1 MLGTINRRSRSVI
14 SAYSLVIYAYV
25 ACKGNS
31 YICVFTSKSCTIMP
45 QCIAFH
51 SYKGGTGKT
60 TIACNLAAML
70 TFKGYNVSLL
80 DLDVYAPSLHA
91 YFGYEPNKW
100 INDLLFDN
108 SDLSRVMADMTP
120 AVSKYAASGID
131 KKLGRLLVGFS
142 NPQKDEIY
150 KLEGSIKTANANIQ
164 LLRRFVQL
172 REDLISDYDC
182 DYVILDTSPG
192 IRYWSIN
199 SLAVADVLF
208 LTLKYGDLDIEG
220 TIKMAKDIYGSFTK
234 FGSRSYLLLNRVAG
248 YCVPNSFALDSK
260 PAENNNNNNNDN
272 GNDKN
277 STHSQEE
284 SHVELRALGSE
295 LPSNTFLSDETK
307 MEMISAIPC
316 YCDIQFKRKEF
327 LTVLQ
332 YPDHPFAKQLESL
345 SMTGHIKV

>member
-1 MLGTINRRSRSVI
+1 
-14 SAYSLVIYAYV
+14 
-25 ACKGNS
+25 
-31 YICVFTSKSCTIMP
+31 MP

-70 TFKGYNVSLL
+70 SSKGYNVSLL

-91 YFGYEPNKW
+91 YFDCNPNKW
-100 INDLLFDN
+100 INDLLFENIDVH
-108 SDLSRVMADMTP
+108 DIMVDMTP
-120 AVSKYAASGID
+120 AVAKYAANGAN
-131 KKLGRLLVGFS
+131 KKLGKLLVGFS
-142 NPQKDEIY
+142 NPQKEEIY
-150 KLEGSIKTANANIQ
+150 KSEGSIKTANANIQ

-172 REDLISDYDC
+172 REDLISDYDS

-234 FGSRSYLLLNRVAG
+234 FGSKSFLLLNKVAG
-248 YCVPNSFALDSK
+248 YCIPRDNPLNSP
-260 PAENNNNNNNDN
+260 PAKYNKNKNENNSGFSHSLEETPIELKVISD
-272 GNDKN
+272 DLN
-277 STHSQEE
+277 SD
-284 SHVELRALGSE
+284 AY
-295 LPSNTFLSDETK
+295 LSDQTR

-332 YPDHPFAKQLESL
+332 YPDHPFAKQLEHL
-345 SMTGHIKV
+345 SMTGQIKV

>member
-1 MLGTINRRSRSVI
+1 
-14 SAYSLVIYAYV
+14 
-25 ACKGNS
+25 
-31 YICVFTSKSCTIMP
+31 MP

-70 TFKGYNVSLL
+70 SSKGYNVSLL

-91 YFGYEPNKW
+91 YFDCNPNKW
-100 INDLLFDN
+100 INDLLFENTDVH
-108 SDLSRVMADMTP
+108 DIMVDMTP
-120 AVSKYAASGID
+120 AVAKYAENRTN

-142 NPQKDEIY
+142 NPQKEEIY

-172 REDLISDYDC
+172 REDLISDYES

-234 FGSRSYLLLNRVAG
+234 FGSKSYLLLNKVAG
-248 YCVPNSFALDSK
+248 YCVPRAYTLSSQ
-260 PAENNNNNNNDN
+260 PAKYNKNENNN
-272 GNDKN
+272 
-277 STHSQEE
+277 SSMSHALEE
-284 SHVELRALGSE
+284 TPIDLGVIGDELDSD
-295 LPSNTFLSDETK
+295 TFLSDQTR

-316 YCDIQFKRKEF
+316 YCDIQFKKKEF

-332 YPDHPFAKQLESL
+332 YPDHPFAKQLEHL
-345 SMTGHIKV
+345 SMIGQIKV

>member
-1 MLGTINRRSRSVI
+1 MS
-14 SAYSLVIYAYV
+14 
-25 ACKGNS
+25 
-31 YICVFTSKSCTIMP
+31 

-70 TFKGYNVSLL
+70 AFKGYNVSLL
-80 DLDVYAPSLHA
+80 DLDVYAPSLHS
-91 YFGYEPNKW
+91 YFDCNPDKW
-100 INDLLFDN
+100 INDLLFEN
-108 SDLSRVMADMTP
+108 SDLREIMVDMTS
-120 AVSKYAASGID
+120 ALTKYTAEGNN
-131 KKLGRLLVGFS
+131 KKLGKLLVGFS
-142 NPQKDEIY
+142 NPQKEEIY

-172 REDLISDYDC
+172 REDLISDYDS

-234 FGSRSYLLLNRVAG
+234 FGSKSFLLLNRVAG
-248 YCVPNSFALDSK
+248 YCFPRAYALSSQPEKSNINHNHNNSIIKVP
-260 PAENNNNNNNDN
+260 
-272 GNDKN
+272 
-277 STHSQEE
+277 EE
-284 SHVELRALGSE
+284 APIELAVIRDE
-295 LPSNTFLSDETK
+295 LSSDTFLSDQTR
-307 MEMISAIPC
+307 MEMISSIPC
-316 YCDIQFKRKEF
+316 YCDIQFKKKEF

-332 YPDHPFAKQLESL
+332 HPDHPFAKQLEHL
-345 SMTGHIKV
+345 AMTEQIKV

>member
-1 MLGTINRRSRSVI
+1 MS
-14 SAYSLVIYAYV
+14 
-25 ACKGNS
+25 
-31 YICVFTSKSCTIMP
+31 

-70 TFKGYNVSLL
+70 AFKGYNVSLL
-80 DLDVYAPSLHA
+80 DLDVYAPSLHS
-91 YFGYEPNKW
+91 YFECNPDKW
-100 INDLLFDN
+100 INDLLFEN
-108 SDLSRVMADMTP
+108 SDLHDIMVDMTP
-120 AVSKYAASGID
+120 TLTKYTARGNS
-131 KKLGRLLVGFS
+131 KKLGKLLVGFS
-142 NPQKDEIY
+142 NPQKEEIY

-172 REDLISDYDC
+172 REDLISDYDS

-234 FGSRSYLLLNRVAG
+234 FGSKSFLLLNLVSG
-248 YCVPNSFALDSK
+248 YCIPRTYLQGSHSTNKSNSSVL
-260 PAENNNNNNNDN
+260 AE
-272 GNDKN
+272 GTPIQIQTFEK
-277 STHSQEE
+277 E
-284 SHVELRALGSE
+284 LGSD
-295 LPSNTFLSDETK
+295 TFLSDQTK
-307 MEMISAIPC
+307 MELISAIPC
-316 YCDIQFKRKEF
+316 YCDIQFQKKEF

-332 YPDHPFAKQLESL
+332 YPDHPFAKQLEQL
-345 SMTGHIKV
+345 TMARQIGV

>member
-1 MLGTINRRSRSVI
+1 
-14 SAYSLVIYAYV
+14 
-25 ACKGNS
+25 
-31 YICVFTSKSCTIMP
+31 MP

-70 TFKGYNVSLL
+70 SSKGYNVSLL

-91 YFGYEPNKW
+91 YFDCNPNKW
-100 INDLLFDN
+100 INDLLFENIDVH
-108 SDLSRVMADMTP
+108 DIMADMTP
-120 AVSKYAASGID
+120 AVAKYAANGAN
-131 KKLGRLLVGFS
+131 KKLGKLLVGFS
-142 NPQKDEIY
+142 NPQKEEIY

-172 REDLISDYDC
+172 REDLISDYDS

-234 FGSRSYLLLNRVAG
+234 FGSKSFLLLNKVAG
-248 YCVPNSFALDSK
+248 YCIPRDNPLNSP
-260 PAENNNNNNNDN
+260 PAKYNKNKNENNSGFSHSLEETPIELKVISD
-272 GNDKN
+272 DLN
-277 STHSQEE
+277 SD
-284 SHVELRALGSE
+284 AY
-295 LPSNTFLSDETK
+295 LSDQTR

-332 YPDHPFAKQLESL
+332 YPDHPFAKQLEHL
-345 SMTGHIKV
+345 SMTGQIKV

>member
-1 MLGTINRRSRSVI
+1 
-14 SAYSLVIYAYV
+14 
-25 ACKGNS
+25 
-31 YICVFTSKSCTIMP
+31 MP

-70 TFKGYNVSLL
+70 SSKGYNVSLL

-91 YFGYEPNKW
+91 YFDCNPNKW
-100 INDLLFDN
+100 INDLLFENIDVH
-108 SDLSRVMADMTP
+108 DIMLDMTP
-120 AVSKYAASGID
+120 AVAKYAANGAN
-131 KKLGRLLVGFS
+131 KKLGKLLVGFS
-142 NPQKDEIY
+142 NPQKEEIY

-172 REDLISDYDC
+172 REDLISDYDS

-234 FGSRSYLLLNRVAG
+234 FGSKSFLLLNKVAG
-248 YCVPNSFALDSK
+248 YCIPRDNPLNSP
-260 PAENNNNNNNDN
+260 PAKYNKNKNENNSGFSHSLEETPIELKVISD
-272 GNDKN
+272 DLN
-277 STHSQEE
+277 SD
-284 SHVELRALGSE
+284 AY
-295 LPSNTFLSDETK
+295 LSDQTR

-332 YPDHPFAKQLESL
+332 YPDHPFAKQLEHL
-345 SMTGHIKV
+345 SMTGQIKV

>member
-1 MLGTINRRSRSVI
+1 MS
-14 SAYSLVIYAYV
+14 
-25 ACKGNS
+25 
-31 YICVFTSKSCTIMP
+31 

-70 TFKGYNVSLL
+70 AFRGYNVSLL
-80 DLDVYAPSLHA
+80 DLDVYAPSLHS
-91 YFGYEPNKW
+91 YFDHNPDKW
-100 INDLLFDN
+100 INDLLFEN
-108 SDLSRVMADMTP
+108 SDLHDIMVDMTP
-120 AVSKYAASGID
+120 ALNKYTEKGDS

-142 NPQKDEIY
+142 NPQKEEIY

-172 REDLISDYDC
+172 REDLISDYDS

-234 FGSRSYLLLNRVAG
+234 FGSKSFLLLNRVAG
-248 YCVPNSFALDSK
+248 YCVPRPYTPSSQLEK
-260 PAENNNNNNNDN
+260 NNDHN
-272 GNDKN
+272 NRITQV
-277 STHSQEE
+277 SEE
-284 SHVELRALGSE
+284 EPIKLEVIGDELS
-295 LPSNTFLSDETK
+295 SDTFLSDQTR
-307 MEMISAIPC
+307 MQMISSIPC
-316 YCDIQFKRKEF
+316 YCDIQFKKKEF

-332 YPDHPFAKQLESL
+332 YPDHPFAKQLEHL
-345 SMTGHIKV
+345 AMTEQIKV

>member
-1 MLGTINRRSRSVI
+1 
-14 SAYSLVIYAYV
+14 
-25 ACKGNS
+25 
-31 YICVFTSKSCTIMP
+31 MP

-70 TFKGYNVSLL
+70 SSKGYNVSLL

-91 YFGYEPNKW
+91 YFDCNPNKW
-100 INDLLFDN
+100 INDLLFENTDVH
-108 SDLSRVMADMTP
+108 DIMVDMTS
-120 AVSKYAASGID
+120 AVGKYAANGTK

-142 NPQKDEIY
+142 NPQKEEIY

-260 PAENNNNNNNDN
+260 PAENNNNNNNSN
-272 GNDKN
+272 NKGNDKN
-277 STHSQEE
+277 STHSHEE

-316 YCDIQFKRKEF
+316 YCDIQFKKKEF

-345 SMTGHIKV
+345 SMTGQIKV